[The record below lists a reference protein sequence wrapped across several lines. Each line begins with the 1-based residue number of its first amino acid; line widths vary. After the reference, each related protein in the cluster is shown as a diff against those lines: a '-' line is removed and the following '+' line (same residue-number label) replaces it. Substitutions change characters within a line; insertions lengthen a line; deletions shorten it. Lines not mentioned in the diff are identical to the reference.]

1 MGIKTAQALSAIPT
15 IQRTEGRKKFFHYM
29 FTTAMEGGI
38 GYWSMAD
45 EYHWCKKNAGE
56 QTGPSTYTLHTE
68 DDLDGF
74 YAIITSNED
83 DWGINYAY
91 ISEVGAF
98 AIMPEECQNQPL
110 RIDIDVIE
118 RGWNMFMNKVIEA
131 TKSERPEQEFSNPY
145 FRQAIVQ
152 YLTDMEDGDSDADV
166 ADLVVQLGLF
176 REHVYA

>member
-1 MGIKTAQALSAIPT
+1 MGIKAAQALSAIPT

-45 EYHWCKKNAGE
+45 EYHWMIK
-56 QTGPSTYTLHTE
+56 TE
-68 DDLDGF
+68 DRDPRILNDLDGF